1 MSHPSGGELA
11 GANALDDTRRRATA
25 AGRTAERVVGE
36 ALDKFGDLVLWVLE
50 CTAESAP
57 ESDRVRSADRRLNQL
72 RRMTTPLPRTTGR
85 LVAGSTYFA
94 FRWTPEALR
103 SARAILRE
111 ASAFLNAEPEPEGSG
126 ADPTTP
132 EA

>member
-1 MSHPSGGELA
+1 
-11 GANALDDTRRRATA
+11 
-25 AGRTAERVVGE
+25 VVGE
-36 ALDKFGDLVLWVLE
+36 ALDRFGDLVLWVLE
-50 CTAESAP
+50 CTAETAP
-57 ESDRVRSADRRLNQL
+57 ESDRVRSADRRLK
-72 RRMTTPLPRTTGR
+72 PAAPDDDASAAHHGS
-85 LVAGSTYFA
+85 VGCGSTYFA